1 MESENEKKDLNP
13 TENIDLDIPKRK
25 NPINFILIGLIVV
38 MIALLAVQMLK
49 MNDTTKTYD
58 ELLSGEDNQV
68 TATEPDT
75 IKLDT
80 SLFDSDVIKLD
91 FSDIT
96 LGIENEDIRSY
107 YNSLFDDLSNFTQ
120 VYDKTFMP
128 ADNVFEMRFV
138 SDTDVEDIKITTSV
152 YFFNKTNGNNSYC
165 SIAHNGVIIGTYL
178 IPSEYYGNL
187 YNIVW
192 SSEGVTEHSKE
203 LLKTDI
209 ADLIEH
215 EKQVAIH
222 LDESHTVLDNVIH
235 LETFESLVKNK
246 ENATMMYALSN
257 NTYVIISYMNFKYYV
272 FVTDA
277 NGEILQEGDYK
288 HYTMWENN
296 VLYCYNTSVTE
307 SAENLLL
314 DGDGLTLK
322 VVK

>member
-1 MESENEKKDLNP
+1 MESENDKKNLNSE
-13 TENIDLDIPKRK
+13 ENIELDIPKRK
-25 NPINFILIGLIVV
+25 NPINIILVGLIVV
-38 MIALLAVQMLK
+38 MIALLAVQIFK

-68 TATEPDT
+68 SATEPDT
-75 IKLDT
+75 IKL
-80 SLFDSDVIKLD
+80 SENLFDSDVVKLD

-96 LGIENEDIRSY
+96 LSLENEDIRSY
-107 YNSLFDDLSNFTQ
+107 YNTLFDDLSNFNQ

-138 SDTDVEDIKITTSV
+138 TDTEVEDVKITTSV
-152 YFFNKTNGNNSYC
+152 YFFNKAIGDSSYC
-165 SIAHNGVIIGTYL
+165 SVAHNGAIIGTYL

-187 YNIVW
+187 FNVVW
-192 SSEGVTEHSKE
+192 SSDGVTEHSKE

-209 ADLIEH
+209 AELIEH
-215 EKQVAIH
+215 EKEVAIH
-222 LDESHTVLDNVIH
+222 LDESHTVIDNIIQ
-235 LETFESLVKNK
+235 LETFETLVKNK

-272 FVTDA
+272 FVTNAD
-277 NGEILQEGDYK
+277 GEILQEGDFK

-296 VLYCYNTSVTE
+296 YLSCYNTSVAE
-307 SAENLLL
+307 IAENFLL
-314 DGDGLTLK
+314 DGDGLALK